1 MVINFKFLTST
12 AMLPRKNS
20 ETDAGIDFFADE
32 NYFLEGGEHHTFST
46 GVAWEPYFD
55 AREDLFSNLFRM
67 YMQLQGRSGLASRDG
82 IAIMGGVIDPTYR
95 GEIKIILVNTSNV
108 GKQINRGDKIAQ
120 GIVLLT
126 PHVMIKMT
134 KEISDT
140 ERGASGFG
148 SSGT

>member
-1 MVINFKFLTST
+1 MVINFKLLSGT
-12 AMLPRKNS
+12 AQLPRKNC

-55 AREDLFSNLFRM
+55 AREDLLNNLFRP
-67 YMQLQGRSGLASRDG
+67 YMQLQGRSGLASKNG
-82 IAIMGGVIDPTYR
+82 IAIMGGVIDPSYR
-95 GEIKIILVNTSNV
+95 GEIKIILVNTSRYTT
-108 GKQINRGDKIAQ
+108 KINRGDKIAQ

-126 PHVMIKMT
+126 PHVIIKMT

-140 ERGASGFG
+140 ERGTNGFG